1 MKSVL
6 SREQNEQ
13 RRMRRTQKES
23 EKEQVVQFVLRSEKG
38 PEQIVDIN
46 LYGQVVAILGSILR
60 IRLRNMLKMN

>member
-60 IRLRNMLKMN
+60 IRLRESE